1 MPPSSTQ
8 PPRANTLTLTQVLN
22 ELVIDRGPSSFL
34 SMIECYEISHA
45 GEMRLLTKVQAD
57 GLIVST
63 PTGST
68 AYSVSAGGSMMHP
81 SVPAILVTPI
91 CPHSLSFRPVV
102 LPDSATLLLR
112 VPNDARSTAWVCFD
126 GKSRQEVK
134 RGDGIMIKM
143 SEYPMPSINYG
154 DQMSEFVG
162 SLVRCLNWNDREVC
176 IRLVC

>member
-1 MPPSSTQ
+1 VLSNPVPPPSPQ
-8 PPRANTLTLTQVLN
+8 
-22 ELVIDRGPSSFL
+22 
-34 SMIECYEISHA
+34 
-45 GEMRLLTKVQAD
+45 VQAD

-112 VPNDARSTAWVCFD
+112 VPNDARSTAWVRVNRRTHVLIKPAR
-126 GKSRQEVK
+126 GISRSYV
-134 RGDGIMIKM
+134 
-143 SEYPMPSINYG
+143 P
-154 DQMSEFVG
+154 
-162 SLVRCLNWNDREVC
+162 LNKPCHEPY
-176 IRLVC
+176 